1 MNLYFKVTGSSR
13 YLYKPKGKM
22 STSGISESDG
32 KTLLKEGLESNDKAF
47 IYHCYN
53 HYCCPIGFE
62 DEAMN
67 SGKCFE

>member
-1 MNLYFKVTGSSR
+1 
-13 YLYKPKGKM
+13 M